1 VSDDIRTLTAELAA
15 DPRSLV
21 FLELGEALRQDGRLE
36 PAAKVVV
43 QGLTRYPELPEGH
56 DLYARILADQGDLEG
71 AFDEWDMTLRLD
83 PTHPGAHKGLGF
95 LFFKADDLH
104 SALRHLEKAATYR
117 TEDQQLAAV
126 ITRVRARMEREARP
140 MEVAPPQERPA
151 PAPVRASDST
161 SAPEPEPETES
172 AAEVPALAEAP
183 APAEGPVSLRGES
196 SQNPLEDDGLL
207 LVDAAGLRLLGSLKG
222 TEGSDTADRV
232 AAELAGVSKE
242 ASRAVRLL
250 QLGEWQSLALEASAA
265 HFFLVAPTPDTMLL
279 AIRDPAIPMARVALG
294 AARAIEAARRW
305 LERGS

>member
-1 VSDDIRTLTAELAA
+1 MSDDIRTLTAELAA

-43 QGLTRYPELPEGH
+43 QGLTRYPDLPEGH

-83 PTHPGAHKGLGF
+83 PTNPGAHKGLGF

-104 SALRHLEKAATYR
+104 SALRHLETAATYR
-117 TEDQQLAAV
+117 TQDQQLAAV
-126 ITRVRARMEREARP
+126 IARVRARMEEARSV
-140 MEVAPPQERPA
+140 EVAHPPAPPPPMPA
-151 PAPVRASDST
+151 PARVSAGP
-161 SAPEPEPETES
+161 SAPEPETALQSGTE
-172 AAEVPALAEAP
+172 APTPVEALAAFP
-183 APAEGPVSLRGES
+183 GES

-207 LVDAAGLRLLGSLKG
+207 LVDSAGLRLLGAMKG
-222 TEGSDTADRV
+222 GGGSDQADQV

-265 HFFLVAPTPDTMLL
+265 HFFLVPTTPDTVLL

-294 AARAIEAARRW
+294 AARAIDAARRW
-305 LERGS
+305 LEGGS